1 MGNDLQKKY
10 GLPTAIALVVG
21 IVIGSGVFFKAEK
34 ILAATGGSLPL
45 GILAWAIGGGIMIV
59 CAYMFSILAGRYA
72 HVSGLVDYAEALVG
86 RRYAYCM
93 GWFTALIYF
102 PAMTS
107 VLAWVSARYL
117 GVLCGL
123 DITGGAV
130 MVIACCI
137 FFCAAAVV
145 SHGRD
150 VLAYLSVFAVI
161 MALSIPFYRPEAKTQ

>member
-21 IVIGSGVFFKAEK
+21 IVIGMRRETTLGVFQRFVMPALS
-34 ILAATGGSLPL
+34 I
-45 GILAWAIGGGIMIV
+45 
-59 CAYMFSILAGRYA
+59 AY
-72 HVSGLVDYAEALVG
+72 
-86 RRYAYCM
+86 
-93 GWFTALIYF
+93 
-102 PAMTS
+102 
-107 VLAWVSARYL
+107 
-117 GVLCGL
+117 
-123 DITGGAV
+123 
-130 MVIACCI
+130 CI

>member
-34 ILAATGGSLPL
+34 ILAATGGNLPL

-107 VLAWVSARYL
+107 VLACVSARYL

-130 MVIACCI
+130 MVIVCCI
-137 FFCAAAVV
+137 FFCVAAVV